1 MLAKSFLTL
10 ALLQSTVYATSWS
23 SGKFFTRVESKQ
35 PLRVDYRFMDH
46 EGALLQT
53 GRIFTTRTRDIY
65 LPVKK
70 LISENVVAELNIST
84 DYGRLI
90 QKLTEDFI
98 IDGATPTQRMLI
110 EEGVTLEFFTVCE
123 RTFYGAMCARKC
135 VESRDARY
143 ICLSNGK
150 KGCLVGW
157 TGEDCNIAIQEPT
170 EIPKTVSTSTIGA
183 TSSTKS
189 VEFLDTVPDGVYT
202 ARKGSIVYPLLPTVF
217 SSTVLS
223 TTNDARFPA
232 ELTTTEPVTTSETL
246 KIVNLNSVAIAFSVA
261 LLILACGYALGK
273 VIRSPVMQNIV
284 NRMRA
289 RFSRS
294 RASVL
299 PLPCK
304 VAPVSKVFIV
314 DMKSEKDHKICN
326 SSVSRY
332 SSSPRRSNVVHW
344 ADDDTSMI
352 ESHTY
357 HEIDSF
363 FVPPAAKNHFVTLV

>member
-35 PLRVDYRFMDH
+35 PLRVDYRFRDH

-150 KGCLVGW
+150 KGCLLGW

-183 TSSTKS
+183 TSSTRS
-189 VEFLDTVPDGVYT
+189 VEFLDTEGPLESTTHASPSSAPVTTRKQTNFIVSASTKKPTPEIPDGVYT
-202 ARKGSIVYPLLPTVF
+202 ARKGSVVYPLLPTVF

-223 TTNDARFPA
+223 TTNDAHFPA

-261 LLILACGYALGK
+261 LLILACGYAL
-273 VIRSPVMQNIV
+273 V
-284 NRMRA
+284 
-289 RFSRS
+289 
-294 RASVL
+294 
-299 PLPCK
+299 
-304 VAPVSKVFIV
+304 KVFIV
-314 DMKSEKDHKICN
+314 DVKSEKDHKICN

-332 SSSPRRSNVVHW
+332 SSSPRRSNAVHW